1 MRQNDFPGPIRSAVP
16 FDLHTVL
23 DPILPLPLF
32 RCDCPASPS
41 LLRSTVET
49 ECVITGN
56 IGRFFSL
63 AISSSTLMYC
73 ESHASGLSIT
83 TTAALCSIPVLMDCR
98 QCSPVTIL
106 SLSNHTLYLAARNS

>member
-1 MRQNDFPGPIRSAVP
+1 MRQNDFPGPIRSAVS
-16 FDLHTVL
+16 FYFHTVL

-63 AISSSTLMYC
+63 AISSSTLMYF
-73 ESHASGLSIT
+73 ESHASVLRIT
-83 TTAALCSIPVLMDCR
+83 TTAALCSFLFLMDCR

-106 SLSNHTLYLAARNS
+106 SLKNHPLFLAA